1 LPQRKG
7 EVLMA
12 TKPATFYQ
20 IRMTLVDG
28 GPPTRRRFLVPSAI
42 YLPRLSGVLQYAMGW
57 LYLQLHHF
65 VAGNFRF
72 GQLDCDSDSNLL
84 DEKRVKLD
92 RLLKQESDSILYEY
106 DFGDGWKRKI
116 VLELEKVLSFE

>member
-1 LPQRKG
+1 
-7 EVLMA
+7 MA
-12 TKPATFYQ
+12 TKSAEFYQ

-28 GPPTRRRFLVPSAI
+28 GPPTWRRFLVPSSI

-72 GQLDCDSDSNLL
+72 GQLDPDSAVDPGLI

-92 RLLKQESDSILYEY
+92 RLLKRESDSILYEY